1 METAARY
8 MIALS
13 PSERT
18 DNVKAMVEAI
28 LRDAENAIAE
38 ADAEGWSEG
47 FAEGFDRASE
57 ADSE

>member
-28 LRDAENAIAE
+28 LRDAEIAIAE
-38 ADAEGWSEG
+38 AYEEG
-47 FAEGFDRASE
+47 FEEGFDKGFGE
-57 ADSE
+57 AGPE

>member
-13 PSERT
+13 PEERT

-28 LRDAENAIAE
+28 LRDAEIAIA
-38 ADAEGWSEG
+38 DAYEEGLD
-47 FAEGFDRASE
+47 EGFDKGLSE
-57 ADSE
+57 AESE

>member
-13 PSERT
+13 LHERT

-28 LRDAENAIAE
+28 LRDAEIAIAE
-38 ADAEGWSEG
+38 AFEEG
-47 FAEGFDRASE
+47 FYEGFDA